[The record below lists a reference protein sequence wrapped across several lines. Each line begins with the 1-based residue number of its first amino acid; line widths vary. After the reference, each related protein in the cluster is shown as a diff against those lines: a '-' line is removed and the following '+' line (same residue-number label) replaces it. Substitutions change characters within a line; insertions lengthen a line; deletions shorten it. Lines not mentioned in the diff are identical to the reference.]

1 MGKSAPEPPDPKET
15 SAASTGTNV
24 STAIANAFLQNPSE
38 VGPDGS
44 TRLDPTGTFAFTDP
58 YTGITNNIPT
68 FTRTTS
74 LSPEQQAIKAQQD
87 AANLNLGK
95 LANQQSSFLTD
106 YLGKPVD
113 LSNEATESR
122 LFDLGR
128 KRLDPMFAEQQNA
141 LAADLANKGI
151 MLGSKQY
158 DTAQRQQ
165 SEKENDAYNQLLLQ
179 GRGQAVQEALTQRN
193 QPINE
198 ITALLSGSQ
207 VDQPNFL
214 GSTVGAIPTTDTAG
228 LINENYNQ
236 KLGIWQQQNQMTQGI
251 LGGLFGL
258 GAKLIGLSDLLEK
271 VDVKRIGTLDN
282 GLGVYSYRYRN
293 SDTVQIGVLAQ
304 EVEAMRP
311 DAVFKIGS
319 TRIVDY
325 ERAVA

>member
-1 MGKSAPEPPDPKET
+1 MGKQAPTPPDPKET

-44 TRLDPTGTFAFTDP
+44 TRLDPTGTYAFTDP

-68 FTRTTS
+68 FTRTTT

-87 AANLNLGK
+87 AAQLNLGK

-113 LSNEATESR
+113 LSNEATEAR

-141 LAADLANKGI
+141 LEAGLANKGI

-293 SDTVQIGVLAQ
+293 SDMTQIGVLAQ
-304 EVEAMRP
+304 EVEVMKP

-319 TRIVDY
+319 IRFVDY
-325 ERAVA
+325 EKAVA